1 MKSSATLAVCVIA
14 TLCASLAYA
23 QQTTSPNAYV
33 YVITNPAANSYEI
46 DGYKADSTGAL
57 TPLAGSPFWKT
68 SKTLYAMAHT
78 TNWFFVSDGTNIYT
92 FSIASTGALKQVS
105 SVDAAKDYEFTGLAG
120 LNLILDHTGSTLYS
134 LAEDGS
140 GDNEFQFFAKNSNNG
155 SLSFFGSTPPSVP
168 YSDIVFAANNIY
180 GYGFTCFQ
188 ASPFVYGLKRGA
200 DGSLTPFNPTVSLPA
215 YPNGDYCPVASAADP
230 ANHLAVPLYLE
241 TTGAPAPPASLAVY
255 SADSSG
261 NLSTNS
267 TRQNMPTAA
276 VGDVNNTVASPA
288 GNLLALAGTS
298 GLQVFHF
305 NGSNPITPYTGLL
318 AVHNIS
324 QILWDSHDHLYGI
337 SPSGLLY
344 AFKITSTGHKQA
356 AGSPY
361 SVHNPRA
368 ITVLSK

>member
-1 MKSSATLAVCVIA
+1 MKSSVLLAIGLIA

-23 QQTTSPNAYV
+23 QQTVSPNAYI
-33 YVITNPAANSYEI
+33 YVITNPASNSYEI

-68 SKTLYAMAHT
+68 SKVLYAMAHT

-105 SVDAAKDYEFTGLAG
+105 SVDAAKDYEFSGLVG
-120 LNLILDHTGSTLYS
+120 LGLTLDHTGATLYS
-134 LAEDGS
+134 LAFDGS

-155 SLSFFGSTPPSVP
+155 ALSFFGSTPPSAP
-168 YSDIVFAANNIY
+168 YSDLVFAGNNVY
-180 GYGFTCFQ
+180 AYGFTCFQ
-188 ASPFVYGLKRGA
+188 ASTTIYGLKRGG
-200 DGSLTPFNPTVSLPA
+200 DGSLTPFNPTASVPTF
-215 YPNGDYCPVASAADP
+215 PNGEYCPVAAAADP
-230 ANHLAVPLYLE
+230 ANHFAVPMYLA
-241 TTGAPAPPASLAVY
+241 TTGPPSPPASLAVY

-261 NLSTNS
+261 NLSTKS
-267 TRQNMPTAA
+267 TRQNMPTSS
-276 VGDVNNTVASPA
+276 VGNVNNTVASPA
-288 GNLLALAGTS
+288 GNLVALAGTS

-305 NGSNPITPYTGLL
+305 NGSNPITSYTGLL

-344 AFKITSTGHKQA
+344 AFKITATGHKQA
-356 AGSPY
+356 RGL
-361 SVHNPRA
+361 
-368 ITVLSK
+368 TVLYS